1 MKLTENRLKVFA
13 FIRDTDCWLDVN
25 QIAHHC
31 GVSQSLVS
39 RSVRVLAKEGVVARN
54 DKFSAYLY
62 RIADQYKE
70 TPLGK
75 ELATGLGI
83 LDTRAKS

>member
-1 MKLTENRLKVFA
+1 MLRLSSSISRKQLIKLRRVT
-13 FIRDTDCWLDVN
+13 
-25 QIAHHC
+25 HHC

-54 DKFSAYLY
+54 DKFPAYLY
-62 RIADQYKE
+62 RIADQHKE

-83 LDTRAKS
+83 LNTRAKS